1 MSPDPAAALK
11 FAAAAPI
18 RGLAHARP
26 EPMLHPLTPTIYPLR
41 RHSWARALRS
51 VVSAALLAGAA
62 LHSAAAPAG
71 LGVVVRPAITTSNTT
86 ATASPSAPARATAS
100 VARPTSTLTL
110 EEDAARIAANVRA
123 AMAEALARQRAQP
136 ATPPRTTRGVDAR
149 TARQTATQG
158 HGEPHWTY
166 GDGPHGPAAWG
177 QLAPPYSRCTTG
189 QRQSPIAIDDSLT
202 LQGPAE
208 PLLLDHRPSGGSVL
222 HTGHTLQVEL
232 APGNGLTVRG
242 RRYELV
248 QFHFHHPAEEK
259 INQKGFAMVAHL
271 VHRDAEG
278 ALAVV
283 AVLLEPGAANPL
295 IERVWTH
302 LPLEAGDRVPVP
314 AGLIDLAQLMPQDP
328 RYYQFMGSLTT
339 PPCTE
344 GVLWMVMQQPV
355 TLSPGQLRLFSQLF
369 PHNARPVQPLNG
381 RVVRQAK

>member
-1 MSPDPAAALK
+1 MHHPVSHTVSPFHWHGWP
-11 FAAAAPI
+11 
-18 RGLAHARP
+18 
-26 EPMLHPLTPTIYPLR
+26 
-41 RHSWARALRS
+41 RALRS
-51 VVSAALLAGAA
+51 GVTAAVLAGAA
-62 LHSAAAPAG
+62 LHSVAAPGGNVEVTRAA
-71 LGVVVRPAITTSNTT
+71 VTPPN
-86 ATASPSAPARATAS
+86 ASPSVPRSTG
-100 VARPTSTLTL
+100 TLTL

-123 AMAEALARQRAQP
+123 AMAEALARQRTQP
-136 ATPPRTTRGVDAR
+136 SPPPRTARAVDAH
-149 TARQTATQG
+149 TARQAATQG
-158 HGEPHWTY
+158 HGDAHWTY

-177 QLAPPYSRCTTG
+177 KLAPAYSRCATG

-278 ALAVV
+278 ALAVL

-295 IERVWTH
+295 IELVWTH

-314 AGLIDLAQLMPQDP
+314 TGLIDLAQLMPQDP

-355 TLSPGQLRLFSQLF
+355 TLSPEQLRLFARLF
-369 PHNARPVQPLNG
+369 PHNARPAQPLNG
-381 RVVRQAK
+381 RVVRQAM